1 MSRIALLVV
10 VVATS
15 VGLVAAA
22 SAQTYP
28 PSGCEL
34 QLSTTRIV
42 PGGTVRVDG
51 CGFLPAATVRF
62 ALRVCGSVIG
72 VGSVRADRDGR
83 ISTTLEI
90 PEDVPGGKAVL
101 QARGRGTDGR
111 MLVLQGV
118 SGVDAPCAS
127 EEVSGHVGLG
137 DVPSQHVQR
146 GGFPPTPTRGRA
158 AAPSSE
164 TGTRGGQPN
173 TGTDL
178 ANTGIDLALVVAVSA
193 ALVAAGLA
201 LRRIRRRQN

>member
-22 SAQTYP
+22 GAQTYP

-111 MLVLQGV
+111 MLALQGV

-127 EEVSGHVGLG
+127 EEVS
-137 DVPSQHVQR
+137 
-146 GGFPPTPTRGRA
+146 
-158 AAPSSE
+158 APSSD

-178 ANTGIDLALVVAVSA
+178 PNTGIDLALVVAVGA